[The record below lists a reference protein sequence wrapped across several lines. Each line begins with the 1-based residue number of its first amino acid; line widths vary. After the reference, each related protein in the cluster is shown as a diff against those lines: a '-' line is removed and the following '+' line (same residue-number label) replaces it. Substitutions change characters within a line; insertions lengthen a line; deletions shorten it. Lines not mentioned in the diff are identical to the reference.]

1 MKAAKTAIDRLSATL
16 GHLRPNLP
24 TTVRALML
32 VTFAIGLSQQ
42 APGPTR
48 TAVRRF
54 APETFHLFVT
64 TM

>member
-1 MKAAKTAIDRLSATL
+1 
-16 GHLRPNLP
+16 LP